1 MTTRFAWAVVAV
13 VTAALAS
20 LYGAV
25 LLWLAQNPV
34 FLPANTFE
42 TVILGSQIIR
52 LAVVLSI
59 GRLRRMNG
67 IIIIDLFA
75 AEVLLIPVLGV
86 VEVLL
91 GNGQYLPL
99 AGNLLWAWTS
109 SFLLVF
115 PTFAMY
121 KVIAMIRR
129 GASLTALVPTATSLF
144 AVLALVLSATK
155 QTTKITGL
163 TGMTKLVLSTLTQ
176 GATVA
181 AADPI
186 VLVAGAVLYL
196 GLIVYSTMGA
206 EGAPPVGDLLLVFS
220 AVGSALALLWGLVV
234 SEFTADTFLIF
245 GAPSIVL
252 IAIMWLGSR
261 EN

>member
-1 MTTRFAWAVVAV
+1 
-13 VTAALAS
+13 L
-20 LYGAV
+20 
-25 LLWLAQNPV
+25 
-34 FLPANTFE
+34 
-42 TVILGSQIIR
+42 
-52 LAVVLSI
+52 
-59 GRLRRMNG
+59 
-67 IIIIDLFA
+67 
-75 AEVLLIPVLGV
+75 
-86 VEVLL
+86 
-91 GNGQYLPL
+91 
-99 AGNLLWAWTS
+99 
-109 SFLLVF
+109 
-115 PTFAMY
+115 
-121 KVIAMIRR
+121 
-129 GASLTALVPTATSLF
+129 TATSLF

-155 QTTKITGL
+155 QTTTITGL